1 MDLLAE
7 PAGRDQRHPLHVLG
21 EEVGELHRD
30 PAAERVAHD
39 GAALEAEHRQQ
50 VADPGG
56 VGAQRV
62 VAPGLGR
69 AAVADHVGGD
79 HRVALGELR
88 HHLAPGIRGRCDPVQ
103 QHQQRP
109 LAGGLEADRMAVQGD
124 LLVGPERLAGG
135 APARGLLKRCR
146 LLHRLVSFRSRVLL
160 DVDAETAL
168 RLVVDD
174 LAGLGS
180 HEFRAMLVGCGRA
193 RRAARLEAGAI
204 SLPRPRP
211 GRAARMRPAPPR
223 C

>member
-30 PAAERVAHD
+30 PAAERVADD

-50 VADPGG
+50 VADPGR

-79 HRVALGELR
+79 HRVALGER
-88 HHLAPGIRGRCDPVQ
+88 WHHLAPGIRGRCDPVQ

-124 LLVGPERLAGG
+124 LLVGPERLTGG
-135 APARGLLKRCR
+135 APARGPLKRCLSPSGWAPFGR
-146 LLHRLVSFRSRVLL
+146 MDVFRTLLVEVGRVEGELH
-160 DVDAETAL
+160 AC
-168 RLVVDD
+168 
-174 LAGLGS
+174 GS
-180 HEFRAMLVGCGRA
+180 HLLGADGEGLRHAGRDRAQ
-193 RRAARLEAGAI
+193 
-204 SLPRPRP
+204 PHT
-211 GRAARMRPAPPR
+211 
-223 C
+223 